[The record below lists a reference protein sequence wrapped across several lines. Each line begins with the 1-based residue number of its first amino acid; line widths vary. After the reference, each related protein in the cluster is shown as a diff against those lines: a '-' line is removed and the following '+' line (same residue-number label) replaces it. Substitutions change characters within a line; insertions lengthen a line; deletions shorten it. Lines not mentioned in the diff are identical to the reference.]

1 MLPKRRNKE
10 NSDDSLW
17 QKLEHCQQRDVDGQR
32 RKKKKNK
39 KKRRRRSPK
48 FNVNS
53 FLTGE
58 ASFDISK

>member
-53 FLTGE
+53 F
-58 ASFDISK
+58 FDWRSKF